1 MSSLFFVVM
10 LILLLK
16 GKAARAISAQKTNT
30 QKKCAKTI
38 DKNKDMVY
46 YIIIRRA

>member
-10 LILLLK
+10 LTLPLNS
-16 GKAARAISAQKTNT
+16 KAARENSRLEKV

-38 DKNKDMVY
+38 DKNKDMV
-46 YIIIRRA
+46 

>member
-1 MSSLFFVVM
+1 MSLFFVVM
-10 LILLLK
+10 LTLPLNS
-16 GKAARAISAQKTNT
+16 KAARAISALKINT

-46 YIIIRRA
+46 YIVIRRA